1 MRILSSVLAANL
13 LLWTPTALGQAEAP
27 VAASPAPRATAAEFG
42 VEDRSKA
49 SIELGIAQL
58 EATRKAYRDAKALTE
73 TVKVKVSAP
82 GEEQS
87 LVLQS
92 AYEGKEF
99 RITIVEQGGNVEFNA
114 VDGSVYM
121 SMPSVAPDRYI
132 SQKILGGM
140 VVESFAALTGGG
152 GVPDPALP
160 LRLGAEKIEPEKLAS
175 LLSMG
180 SLPDMMLQG
189 FQKTPHGP
197 RLLLGAQ
204 DGQSV
209 VTLDGDTGLI
219 RRIDT
224 AIKPASM
231 PIEVNLELVID
242 SKVMDELPA
251 DQAIAF
257 DPAGKTKVDGIN
269 DLLPAAPGTPKG
281 LAIGDPAPA
290 FDLESL
296 DGSKVSLASL
306 EGSVVVLDFWATWC
320 GPCRAGMPAMAELAE
335 WAASEGEDIKVF
347 AINVGETR
355 QKAASYWEREKF
367 GFPTLLDPTS
377 AAAMAYGASSI
388 PLTVVIDPEGRVAKV
403 EVGLTFDP
411 RSEASRKA
419 HLAKMQESLGK
430 LLPKGG

>member
-1 MRILSSVLAANL
+1 
-13 LLWTPTALGQAEAP
+13 
-27 VAASPAPRATAAEFG
+27 
-42 VEDRSKA
+42 
-49 SIELGIAQL
+49 
-58 EATRKAYRDAKALTE
+58 
-73 TVKVKVSAP
+73 
-82 GEEQS
+82 
-87 LVLQS
+87 
-92 AYEGKEF
+92 
-99 RITIVEQGGNVEFNA
+99 
-114 VDGSVYM
+114 
-121 SMPSVAPDRYI
+121 
-132 SQKILGGM
+132 
-140 VVESFAALTGGG
+140 
-152 GVPDPALP
+152 
-160 LRLGAEKIEPEKLAS
+160 AS

-281 LAIGDPAPA
+281 LAVGDPAPT

-306 EGSVVVLDFWATWC
+306 KGSVVVLDFWATWC

-335 WAASEGEDIKVF
+335 WAASEGGAIKVF
-347 AINVGETR
+347 AVNVGETR